1 MKTKF
6 LRIILPIGHGS
17 PARSSARLDW
27 FRQGWHPALELW
39 GGTQFQN
46 RFKRLTGRIMRPLD
60 YDAWVATR
68 TIGEAASRKQTSD
81 FKTLRDFMHS
91 PNFDV
96 AAFKGVATSFRP
108 GTASCASRS
117 LSRHR
122 SCSSAFRRNR
132 ASFTSSACSTRS
144 ASISRKPSVKP
155 IRNDP
160 IYACRPS
167 PQFAETFPFGDQNV
181 ATFTASARAGISRDC
196 YFLRDASERY
206 TAYVTNEKDNSLS
219 VIDTD
224 KLEVIKTVKIG
235 QRPRGIVMSNDGKW
249 LIICTSDDNDVKVYD
264 AQTLQYVKSLPSGPD
279 PELLTLHPDGKRVYI
294 ANEDDNLV
302 TVVDLESNKVITE
315 IPVGV
320 EPEGMG
326 MSPDGKVLVN
336 TSETTNM
343 AHFID
348 TTTHKT
354 FDNVLVD
361 SRPRVAMFNQA
372 QTQLWVSSEVGGT
385 VAVINPADRKI
396 ITKINFEIP
405 GVEKESIQPVGIRIT
420 KDDKIA
426 FIALGPANRVAVVD
440 TSTFK
445 VLKYIL
451 VGQRVWQMYFTP
463 DGKLL
468 FTTNGASNDVS
479 VIDVANQ
486 KAIKS
491 IKVGRYPWGVVVS
504 PK

>member
-1 MKTKF
+1 M
-6 LRIILPIGHGS
+6 S
-17 PARSSARLDW
+17 RLSTLM
-27 FRQGWHPALELW
+27 PALVTAAIASSF
-39 GGTQFQN
+39 GVT
-46 RFKRLTGRIMRPLD
+46 PA
-60 YDAWVATR
+60 DAY
-68 TIGEAASRKQTSD
+68 
-81 FKTLRDFMHS
+81 M
-91 PNFDV
+91 
-96 AAFKGVATSFRP
+96 
-108 GTASCASRS
+108 
-117 LSRHR
+117 
-122 SCSSAFRRNR
+122 
-132 ASFTSSACSTRS
+132 
-144 ASISRKPSVKP
+144 
-155 IRNDP
+155 
-160 IYACRPS
+160 
-167 PQFAETFPFGDQNV
+167 
-181 ATFTASARAGISRDC
+181 
-196 YFLRDASERY
+196 
-206 TAYVTNEKDNSLS
+206 AYVTNEKDNSVS

-224 KLEVIKTVKIG
+224 KLEVVKTAKVG

-249 LIICTSDDNDVKVYD
+249 IIICTSDDNDVKVYD
-264 AQTLQYVKSLPSGPD
+264 AKTLEYVKSLPSGPD
-279 PELLTLHPDGKRVYI
+279 PELLTLHPDGKRLYI

-302 TVVDLESNKVITE
+302 TVVDIQTSKVITE

-348 TTTHKT
+348 TTKHET

-361 SRPRVAMFNQA
+361 SRPRVAMFNSA

-385 VAVINPADRKI
+385 VTVINPADRKI

-405 GVEKESIQPVGIRIT
+405 GITREAIQPVGIRIT

-426 FIALGPANRVAVVD
+426 FVALGPANRVAVID
-440 TSTFK
+440 TKTFK

-463 DGKLL
+463 DYKLL
-468 FTTNGASNDVS
+468 LTTNGASNDVT

-504 PK
+504 PN

>member
-1 MKTKF
+1 M
-6 LRIILPIGHGS
+6 S
-17 PARSSARLDW
+17 
-27 FRQGWHPALELW
+27 
-39 GGTQFQN
+39 
-46 RFKRLTGRIMRPLD
+46 RLTFLAPAM
-60 YDAWVATR
+60 
-68 TIGEAASRKQTSD
+68 AS
-81 FKTLRDFMHS
+81 LGI
-91 PNFDV
+91 
-96 AAFKGVATSFRP
+96 AFCFTPPA
-108 GTASCASRS
+108 
-117 LSRHR
+117 
-122 SCSSAFRRNR
+122 SAF
-132 ASFTSSACSTRS
+132 
-144 ASISRKPSVKP
+144 
-155 IRNDP
+155 
-160 IYACRPS
+160 
-167 PQFAETFPFGDQNV
+167 
-181 ATFTASARAGISRDC
+181 
-196 YFLRDASERY
+196 

-224 KLEVIKTVKIG
+224 KLETIKTVSVG
-235 QRPRGIVMSNDGKW
+235 RRPRGIVMSNDGKW
-249 LIICTSDDNDVKVYD
+249 LIICTSDDNDVKIYD
-264 AQTLQYVKSLPSGPD
+264 AKTLEYVKSLPSGPD
-279 PELLTLHPDGKRVYI
+279 PELLTLHPDGKRLYV

-302 TVVDLESNKVITE
+302 TVVDIETSKVITE

-348 TTTHKT
+348 TETHKT

-361 SRPRVAMFNQA
+361 SRPRVAMFNTA
-372 QTQLWVSSEVGGT
+372 QSQLWVSSEVGGT

-396 ITKINFEIP
+396 IGKINFEIP

-426 FIALGPANRVAVVD
+426 FVALGPANRVAVVD
-440 TSTFK
+440 TATLK

-463 DGKLL
+463 DQKLL
-468 FTTNGASNDVS
+468 LTTNGASNDVTA
-479 VIDVANQ
+479 IDVEKQ

-504 PK
+504 PN

>member
-1 MKTKF
+1 MPRLSLF
-6 LRIILPIGHGS
+6 LSAFLS
-17 PARSSARLDW
+17 AAAVALTASSA
-27 FRQGWHPALELW
+27 
-39 GGTQFQN
+39 
-46 RFKRLTGRIMRPLD
+46 
-60 YDAWVATR
+60 
-68 TIGEAASRKQTSD
+68 EA
-81 FKTLRDFMHS
+81 
-91 PNFDV
+91 
-96 AAFKGVATSFRP
+96 
-108 GTASCASRS
+108 
-117 LSRHR
+117 
-122 SCSSAFRRNR
+122 
-132 ASFTSSACSTRS
+132 
-144 ASISRKPSVKP
+144 
-155 IRNDP
+155 
-160 IYACRPS
+160 
-167 PQFAETFPFGDQNV
+167 
-181 ATFTASARAGISRDC
+181 
-196 YFLRDASERY
+196 Y
-206 TAYVTNEKDNSLS
+206 TAYVTNEKDNTVS

-224 KLEVIKTVKIG
+224 KLEVIKTVKVG
-235 QRPRGIVMSNDGKW
+235 QRPRGIVMSQDGKW
-249 LIICTSDDNDVKVYD
+249 IIVCTSDDNDVKIYD
-264 AQTLQYVKSLPSGPD
+264 AKTLEYVKSLPSGPD
-279 PELLTLHPDGKRVYI
+279 PELLTLHPDGKKLYI

-302 TVVDLESNKVITE
+302 TVVDINTGQVVTE

-348 TTTHKT
+348 TTQHKT

-361 SRPRVAMFNQA
+361 SRPRVAMFNSA

-396 ITKINFEIP
+396 ITKIHFEIP
-405 GVEKESIQPVGIRIT
+405 GITREAIQPVGIRIT

-426 FIALGPANRVAVVD
+426 FVALGPANRVAVID
-440 TSTFK
+440 TTTFK

-463 DGKLL
+463 DDKLL
-468 FTTNGASNDVS
+468 FTTNGASNDVTA
-479 VIDVANQ
+479 IDVANQ